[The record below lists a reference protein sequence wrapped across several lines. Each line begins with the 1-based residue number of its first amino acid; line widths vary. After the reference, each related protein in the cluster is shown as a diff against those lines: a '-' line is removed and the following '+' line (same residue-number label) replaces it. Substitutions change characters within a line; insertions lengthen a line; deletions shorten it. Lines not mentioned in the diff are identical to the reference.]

1 MPAPSCKS
9 QNDDYHIKRII
20 YHKLGKNCGE
30 KVVGSYCTH
39 CGQKTIEQRI
49 SFHYISHEVLHFFTH
64 FEKGFLFT
72 SWNMLAKPGKVV
84 TDFVKGKRK
93 IYQPP
98 VSFFLIWIT
107 MYLLLLYIVEKIFGE
122 NAIKFYSLSE

>member
-1 MPAPSCKS
+1 MSFC
-9 QNDDYHIKRII
+9 
-20 YHKLGKNCGE
+20 KNCGE
-30 KVVGSYCTH
+30 KVVGSYCSH

-107 MYLLLLYIVEKIFGE
+107 MYLLLIVYSSKDLWRKCGDRLQRIFWTHHQQQSMQSV
-122 NAIKFYSLSE
+122 I